1 VALALAGKPRPSQSM
16 PKSPYAADPA
26 AVSAYIA
33 KIEASK
39 RELTEAIRHSI
50 LESDKQ
56 IAEHIKWNAPAFFYT
71 GEMKPFDP
79 KEYKRD
85 LIVMNLRQKDH
96 VLLILPTGE
105 KVKDVSAILEGN
117 YTDGRRMITIQN
129 LADLKTK
136 QKEMKK
142 VIKALI
148 KLID

>member
-1 VALALAGKPRPSQSM
+1 M

-26 AVSAYIA
+26 AVSGYIA
-33 KIEASK
+33 KLEASK
-39 RELTEAIRHSI
+39 RDLTEAIRQSI
-50 LESDKQ
+50 LDSDKL

-71 GEMKPFDP
+71 GEMKAFDP

-105 KVKDVSAILEGN
+105 IVKDVSTILEGD
-117 YTDGRRMITIQN
+117 YSDGRRMIRISDI
-129 LADLKTK
+129 ADLKMKQTK
-136 QKEMKK
+136 LKK
-142 VIKALI
+142 VIKAWI